1 MRGAATFVRHGL
13 NNEKEYCV
21 VYKVFFCLEKVMD
34 ETQRM
39 LDYIAECNQKLE
51 KQAILI
57 ESLQKENEHLL
68 KNESEKLRDIRWQ
81 MKELWRHL
89 FVQH

>member
-1 MRGAATFVRHGL
+1 
-13 NNEKEYCV
+13 
-21 VYKVFFCLEKVMD
+21 MD
-34 ETQRM
+34 EIQRM
-39 LDYIAECNQKLE
+39 REYISECNRKLE

-57 ESLQKENEHLL
+57 ETLEKQNEYLL

-81 MKELWRHL
+81 MKELWRKL